1 MNVLKVMDADAM
13 VVCVCMIGWVVVLF
27 VAP

>member
-1 MNVLKVMDADAM
+1 MNALKVMDADAL

-27 VAP
+27 VAS